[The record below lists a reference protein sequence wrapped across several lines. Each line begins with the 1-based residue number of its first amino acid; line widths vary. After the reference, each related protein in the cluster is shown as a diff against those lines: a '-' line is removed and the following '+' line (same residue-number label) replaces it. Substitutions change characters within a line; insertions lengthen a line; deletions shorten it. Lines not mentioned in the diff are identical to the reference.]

1 MRKISGI
8 SLAYCLVGVIIEA
21 KKRLFICAGILLLL
35 LFPAYARGY
44 EGVAVPN
51 GGTIRGF
58 VKALGKVP
66 ELPALEVFK
75 FKEVCKNVP
84 NERLVIGPD
93 GGVRYAVVVLEGIT
107 KGNAVEREAINEL
120 DNVKCRFVPHVQ
132 AASVGQWL
140 VIKNSDPILHAV
152 HAYFEDGQP
161 QFNIG
166 LFPGR
171 VRRKPLV
178 TPGIVKVRCEV
189 HPWMSAFVVVTEH
202 PYHGVTDIF
211 GEYEIRGV
219 PPGTYRLKV
228 WHETLGTQEKRVE
241 VKSGSVSEV
250 GFILSITQGVK

>member
-1 MRKISGI
+1 M
-8 SLAYCLVGVIIEA
+8 IIEA

-58 VKALGKVP
+58 VKVLGKVP
-66 ELPALEVFK
+66 ELPALEIFK

-107 KGNAVEREAINEL
+107 KGNAVEREAINKL

-140 VIKNSDPILHAV
+140 VIKNSDRILHTA
-152 HAYFEDGQP
+152 HATFEDGQP
-161 QFNIG
+161 QFNVA
-166 LFPGR
+166 LPPGKT
-171 VRRKPLV
+171 VRKPLV
-178 TPGIVKVRCEV
+178 SPGIVRIICEIR
-189 HPWMSAFVVVTEH
+189 HTWMTAYVVVTEH

-211 GEYEIRGV
+211 GEYEIRDV
-219 PPGTYRLKV
+219 PPGTYRLRV
-228 WHETLGTQEKRVE
+228 WHEILGTQEKRVE
-241 VKSGSVSEV
+241 VKSGSISEV
-250 GFILSITQGVK
+250 GFTLSTTQGVKR

>member
-1 MRKISGI
+1 M
-8 SLAYCLVGVIIEA
+8 IIEA
-21 KKRLFICAGILLLL
+21 KKKLFICLGFLL
-35 LFPAYARGY
+35 LFTFPTYARGY
-44 EGVAVPN
+44 EGVTVSN

-58 VKALGKVP
+58 VKVLGKVP

-84 NERLVIGPD
+84 NERLVISSE

-140 VIKNSDPILHAV
+140 VIKNSDRILHTA
-152 HAYFEDGQP
+152 HATFEDGQP
-161 QFNIG
+161 QFNVA
-166 LFPGR
+166 LPPGKT
-171 VRRKPLV
+171 VRKPLV
-178 TPGIVKVRCEV
+178 SPGIVRIICEIR
-189 HPWMSAFVVVTEH
+189 HTWMAAYVVVTEH

-211 GEYEIRGV
+211 GEYEIRDV

-241 VKSGSVSEV
+241 VKSGSISEV
-250 GFILSITQGVK
+250 GFTLSTTQGVKR